1 MECLVA
7 SCLDLAQD
15 AAVRS
20 GCAVVY
26 IEGVP
31 HLRLSEECGLAGLL
45 LSRVAH
51 ADSPPHT
58 QRRITLDS
66 PSHTAF
72 FGAHTVRLTRTE
84 FQILRRLLI
93 SGAALVPVER
103 LLLDVWGYMPAIGG
117 PNLVRTH
124 VRNIRE
130 KFRKTGVAHTVIEAV
145 RGRGYRLGQLS
156 GAEQR

>member
-51 ADSPPHT
+51 ADLPPAT
-58 QRRITLDS
+58 QRGITLDS
-66 PSHTAF
+66 PSRTAF
-72 FGAHTVRLTRTE
+72 LGTRSIRLTRTE
-84 FQILRRLLI
+84 FNILHGLLI

-103 LLLDVWGYMPAIGG
+103 LLLDVWGYVPAIGG
-117 PNLVRTH
+117 PDLVRSH

-130 KFRKTGVAHTVIEAV
+130 KFRKAGVADTVIEV
-145 RGRGYRLGQLS
+145 VHGRGYRLGQLS
-156 GAEQR
+156 GAEHR